1 MSMRDAIRAKKA
13 ENEED
18 DFLLLNAAVA
28 TVQAAAAAAAA
39 APAAAALAA
48 LESDGRSNKRPGGSN
63 THGRPVY
70 ADSTW
75 GRMLREQAEVLK
87 DPNSTQAKLFRRR
100 FRVPY
105 PLFLLYVEWA
115 TDELESMPPLAGWP
129 PVPMTLKVLGVLRI
143 LGTGCSTDAVLELS
157 GISESHMSK
166 FFHQFCA
173 WGHEKAFPVWVTWPK
188 TTEDVAKAM
197 GPYIAL
203 GLDGAIGSTDA
214 VHIAWGGCPT
224 GCSILHRGK
233 EGYVISLPLLL
244 PPKFISRKF
253 S

>member
-1 MSMRDAIRAKKA
+1 MRDAIRAKKA

-18 DFLLLNAAVA
+18 DILLLNATVA
-28 TVQAAAAAAAA
+28 TVQAALAAAAAAAAA

-70 ADSTW
+70 ADTTW

-105 PLFLLYVEWA
+105 PLFLLYV
-115 TDELESMPPLAGWP
+115 
-129 PVPMTLKVLGVLRI
+129 
-143 LGTGCSTDAVLELS
+143 
-157 GISESHMSK
+157 
-166 FFHQFCA
+166 
-173 WGHEKAFPVWVTWPK
+173 
-188 TTEDVAKAM
+188 
-197 GPYIAL
+197 
-203 GLDGAIGSTDA
+203 
-214 VHIAWGGCPT
+214 
-224 GCSILHRGK
+224 
-233 EGYVISLPLLL
+233 LPLLL
-244 PPKFISRKF
+244 SPKFISRKF